1 MPIKVLEL
9 HHHGIR
15 IGKTAE
21 EVEQARQ
28 FYTEVLGL
36 PTDTGRPNIPG
47 IPGFWVYVG
56 DDAHTAQIH
65 LMGAV
70 GRSPMTPPFPTWRW
84 RSRISKRP
92 KKSWISAASGTGAS
106 RA

>member
-28 FYTEVLGL
+28 FYNEVLGL
-36 PTDTGRPNIPG
+36 PTDTGRPNIPHPWLLG
-47 IPGFWVYVG
+47 VCRRRHPYGPDPSDGGGGKIADGP
-56 DDAHTAQIH
+56 
-65 LMGAV
+65 
-70 GRSPMTPPFPTWRW
+70 
-84 RSRISKRP
+84 
-92 KKSWISAASGTGAS
+92 
-106 RA
+106 